1 MELFDLV
8 MQARPASLATIGMAK
23 NTGKTVTLNY
33 LIRKA
38 REAGL
43 ATGITSIGRDG
54 EKEDAVTREPKPPIW
69 APKGALV
76 ATVATEAMTA
86 AASAAVPAATPPAS
100 APGAVPAT
108 PAGAEE
114 SARARA
120 VLSRVAE
127 TPFLTAV
134 GPVGIFQVVE
144 PGEVEVIGPD
154 TRSQMAAAVRMLQK
168 LGARLVLVDGAV
180 DRVASAA
187 PVLAEAVILATG
199 AVLAPDPLEVA
210 RRTAVRVEILGLP
223 AVEDADLEREARRI
237 IAGGR
242 IGFLRGDEN
251 SPGGTLA
258 SSASGDSKFNIIL
271 LPHTTALGKAREI
284 ARSFAA
290 GSYAAL
296 AVAGAVTDSLLTE
309 LASTVPGATVIAQDS
324 TRVQVS
330 PGPYSLFRRR
340 GGGIRVLDPIRL
352 LAVTVNSYAAG
363 GGVSFE
369 PRGFLRLMRDRL
381 KPLPVFDLRG
391 E

>member
-8 MQARPASLATIGMAK
+8 MQAHPASLATIGMAK

-38 REAGL
+38 QEAGL

-76 ATVATEAMTA
+76 ATVVMAAMTVA
-86 AASAAVPAATPPAS
+86 D
-100 APGAVPAT
+100 
-108 PAGAEE
+108 E
-114 SARARA
+114 SAGARA

-127 TPFLTAV
+127 TPFVTAV
-134 GPVGIFQVVE
+134 GPVGLFRVVE

-154 TRSQMAAAVRMLQK
+154 TCGQMAATVQMLQK
-168 LGARLVLVDGAV
+168 LGAQLVLVDGAV

-187 PVLAEAVILATG
+187 PALAEAVILATG

-210 RRTAVRVEILGLP
+210 RRTAMRVEILGLP

-242 IGFLRGDEN
+242 IGFLRGGALLSEGVPASN
-251 SPGGTLA
+251 AYGGQA
-258 SSASGDSKFNIIL
+258 GFGAVL
-271 LPHTTALGKAREI
+271 LPYQTALGKAREI
-284 ARSFAA
+284 AGSFAA

-296 AVAGAVTDSLLTE
+296 AVAGAVTDPLLTE
-309 LASTVPGATVIAQDS
+309 LASAAPGATVIAQDS
-324 TRVQVS
+324 TRVQAS

-340 GGGIRVLDPIRL
+340 GGTIRVLDPIRL

-369 PRGFLRLMRDRL
+369 PREFLRLMRDRL
-381 KPLPVFDLRG
+381 KPLPVFDLRRG